1 MKEQLISNDKLL
13 STSGSSPF
21 HDLDWLSI
29 SSVHVSKVI
38 GCGANALYT
47 CKYQMLQNG
56 VGSMETKMNKSYDG
70 KQLMKLSQLT
80 TSHKH
85 AVAERQHANRA
96 NAPNQDLL
104 VCHFADVRNLVKS
117 DLQSITIVYR
127 FCSLCHMIMFLY
139 YWYYIHY

>member
-1 MKEQLISNDKLL
+1 MY
-13 STSGSSPF
+13 
-21 HDLDWLSI
+21 
-29 SSVHVSKVI
+29 VSKVA
-38 GCGANALYT
+38 GCGANALQT

-56 VGSMETKMNKSYDG
+56 AGSIEMRMNMFHDG

-117 DLQSITIVYR
+117 DL
-127 FCSLCHMIMFLY
+127 
-139 YWYYIHY
+139 

>member
-1 MKEQLISNDKLL
+1 M
-13 STSGSSPF
+13 
-21 HDLDWLSI
+21 
-29 SSVHVSKVI
+29 HVSKI
-38 GCGANALYT
+38 AGCGANALQT

-56 VGSMETKMNKSYDG
+56 VGSMEYIPRWQTID
-70 KQLMKLSQLT
+70 KLSQLT

-117 DLQSITIVYR
+117 DL
-127 FCSLCHMIMFLY
+127 
-139 YWYYIHY
+139 

>member
-1 MKEQLISNDKLL
+1 M
-13 STSGSSPF
+13 
-21 HDLDWLSI
+21 
-29 SSVHVSKVI
+29 HVSKVA
-38 GCGANALYT
+38 GCGANVLQT

-56 VGSMETKMNKSYDG
+56 VGSMEMRMNMSHDMNMSHG

-104 VCHFADVRNLVKS
+104 SCHFADVRNLVKT
-117 DLQSITIVYR
+117 DL
-127 FCSLCHMIMFLY
+127 
-139 YWYYIHY
+139 